1 MTDAMTRTTKLA
13 NLGAVVV
20 PFLATLAAIVLFWNR
35 IVSATDL
42 AILAVMYLLTA
53 AGITVGYHRLLTH
66 RSFRTHK
73 PIEYLFAILGSM
85 AVQGSVIA
93 WVADHRKHHAHT
105 DVEGDPHSPHV
116 GHGDGVSGVL
126 RGLWHAHTG
135 WLLSEHGRADWK
147 KYAPDLYEDP
157 GMRFINRRF
166 VRLVVLGLALPALVG
181 YLLTGT
187 LLGAAT
193 GLLWGGLVRVFLVHH
208 VTWSV
213 NSVCH
218 FLGTRRFE
226 VEDHSTNVFWLA
238 LPSLGES
245 WHHNH
250 HAFPRSAVHGLRRWE
265 LDPSALV
272 IRTMETARAR
282 LERDPD
288 RPGAPG
294 SQARHGC
301 SERTSSRFLARSH
314 PPLSPRWLHG
324 RRPRRDRDPSEGV
337 VMKRKRSITIRFG
350 PLGLSLLAAGIT
362 AVGFAAVSLADN
374 GNGGSGDN
382 TGTSSGARTFQ
393 MPAPPGGA
401 AGVAFADP
409 NLSAADRQKLEDFR
423 TCMED
428 NGAPGPPDPSKI
440 DPSQGPPKPP
450 SAADREKLQKA
461 FEACKAKLPEKLRDA
476 GPPGTG
482 TFHCGPPPG
491 AAPKQGQNQNQS
503 NQSGTQSSGSTS

>member
-1 MTDAMTRTTKLA
+1 MTHTMSRTTKIA

-53 AGITVGYHRLLTH
+53 TGITVGYHRLLTH

-73 PIEYLFAILGSM
+73 PTEYLFAFFGSM

-116 GHGDGVSGVL
+116 GHGDGVGGVL

-147 KYAPDLYEDP
+147 KYAPDLYEDT

-166 VRLVVLGLALPALVG
+166 VSLVMLGLALPALVG

-213 NSVCH
+213 NSICH

-272 IRTMETARAR
+272 IRAMERLGLAWNVIRIAPERQEAKLATAA
-282 LERDPD
+282 
-288 RPGAPG
+288 
-294 SQARHGC
+294 
-301 SERTSSRFLARSH
+301 
-314 PPLSPRWLHG
+314 
-324 RRPRRDRDPSEGV
+324 PSE
-337 VMKRKRSITIRFG
+337 
-350 PLGLSLLAAGIT
+350 PQAA
-362 AVGFAAVSLADN
+362 S
-374 GNGGSGDN
+374 
-382 TGTSSGARTFQ
+382 
-393 MPAPPGGA
+393 
-401 AGVAFADP
+401 
-409 NLSAADRQKLEDFR
+409 
-423 TCMED
+423 
-428 NGAPGPPDPSKI
+428 
-440 DPSQGPPKPP
+440 
-450 SAADREKLQKA
+450 
-461 FEACKAKLPEKLRDA
+461 
-476 GPPGTG
+476 
-482 TFHCGPPPG
+482 
-491 AAPKQGQNQNQS
+491 
-503 NQSGTQSSGSTS
+503 